1 MNAGFQ
7 LHLAKP
13 VNAEALTAAVA
24 RLGRSL
30 AQLER
35 PPNQT
40 H

>member
-24 RLGRSL
+24 RLGRAPAL
-30 AQLER
+30 AES
-35 PPNQT
+35 PPGQSR
-40 H
+40 